1 MTNLK
6 TNLKRT
12 ALAVGCLTLLAA
24 TTMAQMMGRGPS
36 MPRGLMNPVVG
47 SGAQY
52 EMQAADGKKMTIE
65 YAIVGKESVN
75 GKDAFWMEM
84 SMTGG
89 PMGPMVT
96 KMLTVMDAG
105 GTTMSRMIMQM
116 GSRPP
121 MEMPS
126 QMTHANTRQPMGDIK
141 SQAELV
147 GTESVTTPAG
157 TFACDHYKMKD
168 GSGDTWV
175 SAKVL
180 PMGVVKHTG
189 KDSSMLLVKTMS
201 DEKDKI
207 VGTPQP
213 FNPAAFTQQPPSNQ

>member
-1 MTNLK
+1 M

-12 ALAVGCLTLLAA
+12 ALGLVCLLLLAA
-24 TTMAQMMGRGPS
+24 TTMGQMMGRGGPS

-52 EMQAADGKKMTIE
+52 EMQTPDGKKMTIE

-75 GKDAFWMEM
+75 GKDGFWMEM

-89 PMGPMVT
+89 PMGAMVT
-96 KMLTVMDAG
+96 KMLTVMDAA

-126 QMTHANTRQPMGDIK
+126 QMTHASTQQPMGDIK

-157 TFACDHYKMKD
+157 TFACEHYKMKD

-213 FNPAAFTQQPPSNQ
+213 FNPGAFAQPNQ

>member
-1 MTNLK
+1 MTSF
-6 TNLKRT
+6 KR
-12 ALAVGCLTLLAA
+12 AAAGAGCLLLLATA
-24 TTMAQMMGRGPS
+24 TMAQMMGRGPS

-52 EMQAADGKKMTIE
+52 EMQGTDGKKTTVE

-75 GKDAFWMEM
+75 GKDGFWIEV

-89 PMGPMVT
+89 AMGQMVT
-96 KMLTVMDAG
+96 KMLTVVD
-105 GTTMSRMIMQM
+105 GTNTAISRMIMQM
-116 GSRPP
+116 GTRPP
-121 MEMPS
+121 MEMPA
-126 QMTHANTRQPMGDIK
+126 QMGRGNAQQATADIR

-157 TFACDHYKMKD
+157 TFSCDHYRMKD
-168 GSGDTWV
+168 GSGDTWI

-189 KDSSMLLVKTMS
+189 KDSSLLLVKTFS

-213 FNPAAFTQQPPSNQ
+213 FNPAAFAQPNQ